1 MHASRRT
8 WRNDFRMATEAKCA
22 NPKTP
27 GAPTNPANS
36 GHKLTPEELA
46 ELIDSHEYD
55 EAPAAIA
62 DCTDYDP
69 K

>member
-1 MHASRRT
+1 
-8 WRNDFRMATEAKCA
+8 MAAEAKCA
-22 NPKTP
+22 NPKTS

-36 GHKLTPEELA
+36 GPELTLEELA
-46 ELIDSHEYD
+46 ELIDSDEYD
-55 EAPAAIA
+55 GDPAAVA

>member
-1 MHASRRT
+1 
-8 WRNDFRMATEAKCA
+8 MATEAKWA

-27 GAPTNPANS
+27 GVPTNPANS

-46 ELIDSHEYD
+46 EPIDSHEYD

-62 DCTDYDP
+62 DCADYAP

>member
-1 MHASRRT
+1 
-8 WRNDFRMATEAKCA
+8 MAIEAKFA
-22 NPKTP
+22 APKTP
-27 GAPTNPANS
+27 ATPTNPTNS
-36 GHKLTPEELA
+36 GRKLAPEELA

-62 DCTDYDP
+62 DCADYAP